1 MLTGDRVNK
10 STAGEATK
18 NKVKNV
24 HQLLVCPL
32 LCFLLLL
39 LSVSLLTPEEGSCC
53 CCLSLF
59 LHLKKAVAVDV
70 CLSSYTWR
78 RLLLLNAL
86 VYYCIPC
93 VLSHWWVSFPTSVL
107 MLKLNPEI
115 WVPDLRLDTKPQ
127 YLLWLK
133 SLDKLKTLQHS
144 PPKKNKLWK
153 TGSNTTAAEQKSE
166 KKRKK
171 LQVIIQLY
179 CLHLGCS

>member
-1 MLTGDRVNK
+1 MFI
-10 STAGEATK
+10 SS
-18 NKVKNV
+18 
-24 HQLLVCPL
+24 
-32 LCFLLLL
+32 
-39 LSVSLLTPEEGSCC
+39 LSVLFIASFFF

-93 VLSHWWVSFPTSVL
+93 VLSHWWVRFPTSVL

-115 WVPDLRLDTKPQ
+115 WVPDLRLDTKPR

-133 SLDKLKTLQHS
+133 SLDKPKTPQHS

-166 KKRKK
+166 KTKNKTASDNS
-171 LQVIIQLY
+171 VILPSPGMQLNRSSVP
-179 CLHLGCS
+179 HSFVCSCTAVP